1 MIGQIRYI
9 NNLGSKQIRG
19 EERESLAKQCILD
32 SNGSANAFVNEI
44 ISSHVLAGECVL
56 DDLNLKSKRFK
67 DVVRK
72 CVSEYMNQDMVSSNW
87 IANVLDVTDTTKITI
102 NANTI
107 KGFVQSFQVS

>member
-1 MIGQIRYI
+1 M
-9 NNLGSKQIRG
+9 
-19 EERESLAKQCILD
+19 AKQCILD

-72 CVSEYMNQDMVSSNW
+72 CELRY
-87 IANVLDVTDTTKITI
+87 
-102 NANTI
+102 
-107 KGFVQSFQVS
+107 GF

>member
-9 NNLGSKQIRG
+9 NNFGSKQIRG

-44 ISSHVLAGECVL
+44 ISSHVLAGECVP

-72 CVSEYMNQDMVSSNW
+72 CFFFSDHVISKKYSNKCF
-87 IANVLDVTDTTKITI
+87 AKI
-102 NANTI
+102 
-107 KGFVQSFQVS
+107 KK